1 MKWKRWFSEFK
12 TYAKEELVAHL
23 PFTLVGLAAGLGI
36 VFLAIRVPDL
46 RFGEEEFHMAHFIH
60 IFFSAA
66 AGSAIFRSYKDS
78 MIKGVPVVFVSSVSL
93 CTLSDSLIP
102 FIGLRMFGEAADIH
116 ICAAEHP
123 VLVAL
128 FAAAGIALGRIGVKF
143 FRHCNRSFHLFH
155 ILISTAASVL
165 YMIIFADV
173 ASVRNLLEVTF
184 VLFFALAVPC
194 LLGDVTLPLLFIK
207 INPEY
212 LHEKVH
218 HSSHHHE

>member
-1 MKWKRWFSEFK
+1 MNWKRWFSEFK

-36 VFLAIRVPDL
+36 VFLAIRVPNL
-46 RFGEEEFHMAHFIH
+46 RFGEEEFHAAHFVH

-66 AGSAIFRSYKDS
+66 AGSAIFRSYRDS
-78 MIKGVPVVFVSSVSL
+78 FAKAVPIAFVSSVSL

-102 FIGLRMFGEAADIH
+102 FIGLRMFGEAAAVH

-128 FAAAGIALGRIGVKF
+128 FAAAGIILGLVGVRF
-143 FRHCNRSFHLFH
+143 FRHCNRPFHLFH

-165 YMIIFADV
+165 YMITFSDV
-173 ASVRNLLEVTF
+173 ASVKNLVEVAF

-207 INPEY
+207 IKPEY

-218 HSSHHHE
+218 HSHH